1 MKKSSSKSFGYLF
14 FSLFLILSLWPVLND
29 NSVNFL
35 FLSISAVF
43 LILTILKSKILDFLN
58 NYWIKLGEL
67 LGRVVAPIIM
77 FLVFFVIVTPLSL
90 LTKLLKKDLL
100 NMRFNDSKTYWT
112 NKVKT
117 IIMGNNQYFFL
128 TLRNS

>member
-14 FSLFLILSLWPVLND
+14 FGLFLILSLWPVLND
-29 NSVNFL
+29 SSINFL

-43 LILTILKSKILDFLN
+43 LILTILKAKILDFLN

-112 NKVKT
+112 NKVKK
-117 IIMGNNQYFFL
+117 IDSMDKQF
-128 TLRNS
+128 

>member
-14 FSLFLILSLWPVLND
+14 FGLFLILSLWPVLKD
-29 NSVNFL
+29 NSINFL
-35 FLSISAVF
+35 FLSISTVF
-43 LILTILKSKILDFLN
+43 FILTILKAKILDFLN

-67 LGRVVAPIIM
+67 LGKVIAPIIM

-100 NMRFNDSKTYWT
+100 NMSFNDSKTYWA
-112 NKVKT
+112 NKVKK
-117 IIMGNNQYFFL
+117 IDLMDKQF
-128 TLRNS
+128 

>member
-14 FSLFLILSLWPVLND
+14 FGLFLILSLWPVLND
-29 NSVNFL
+29 NSINFL

-43 LILTILKSKILDFLN
+43 LILTIFKVKILDFLN

-77 FLVFFVIVTPLSL
+77 FAVFFVIVTPLSL

-112 NKVKT
+112 NKVKK
-117 IIMGNNQYFFL
+117 IDSMDKQF
-128 TLRNS
+128 

>member
-1 MKKSSSKSFGYLF
+1 MKKKGSIKSFGYLF

-43 LILTILKSKILDFLN
+43 LFLTILNAKILDFLN

-112 NKVKT
+112 NKVKK
-117 IIMGNNQYFFL
+117 IDSMDKQF
-128 TLRNS
+128 

>member
-29 NSVNFL
+29 SSINFL

-43 LILTILKSKILDFLN
+43 LILTIFKAKILDFLN

-100 NMRFNDSKTYWT
+100 NMRFNDSKTYWA
-112 NKVKT
+112 NKVKK
-117 IIMGNNQYFFL
+117 IDSMDKQF
-128 TLRNS
+128 

>member
-14 FSLFLILSLWPVLND
+14 FGLFLILSLWPVLND
-29 NSVNFL
+29 NSINFL

-43 LILTILKSKILDFLN
+43 LILTIVKAKILDFLN

-77 FLVFFVIVTPLSL
+77 FAVFFVIVTPLSL

-100 NMRFNDSKTYWT
+100 NMRFNDSKTYWA
-112 NKVKT
+112 NKVKK
-117 IIMGNNQYFFL
+117 IDSMDKQF
-128 TLRNS
+128 

>member
-14 FSLFLILSLWPVLND
+14 FGLFLILSLWPVLKD
-29 NSVNFL
+29 NSINFL

-43 LILTILKSKILDFLN
+43 LILTIFKAKILDFLN

-67 LGRVVAPIIM
+67 LGKVIAPIIM

-100 NMRFNDSKTYWT
+100 NMRFKDSKTYWT
-112 NKVKT
+112 NKVKK
-117 IIMGNNQYFFL
+117 IDSMDKQF
-128 TLRNS
+128 

>member
-1 MKKSSSKSFGYLF
+1 MKKSSSKNFGYLF

-67 LGRVVAPIIM
+67 LGRVVAPVIM

-112 NKVKT
+112 NKVKK
-117 IIMGNNQYFFL
+117 IDSMDKQF
-128 TLRNS
+128 

>member
-14 FSLFLILSLWPVLND
+14 FGLFLILSLWPVLND
-29 NSVNFL
+29 NSINFL

-43 LILTILKSKILDFLN
+43 FILTILKAKILDFLN

-77 FLVFFVIVTPLSL
+77 FAVFFVIVTPLSL

-100 NMRFNDSKTYWT
+100 NMRFNDSKTYWA
-112 NKVKT
+112 NKVKK
-117 IIMGNNQYFFL
+117 IVSMDKQF
-128 TLRNS
+128 

>member
-14 FSLFLILSLWPVLND
+14 FGLFLILSLWPVLSD
-29 NSVNFL
+29 NSVNLL

-43 LILTILKSKILDFLN
+43 LILTIFKAKILDFLN

-67 LGRVVAPIIM
+67 LGKVIAPIIM

-100 NMRFNDSKTYWT
+100 NMRFKDSKTYWT
-112 NKVKT
+112 NKVKK
-117 IIMGNNQYFFL
+117 IDSMDKQF
-128 TLRNS
+128 

>member
-14 FSLFLILSLWPVLND
+14 FGLFLILSLWPVLND

-43 LILTILKSKILDFLN
+43 LILTILKAKILDFLN

-100 NMRFNDSKTYWT
+100 NMRFNDSKTYWA
-112 NKVKT
+112 NKVKK
-117 IIMGNNQYFFL
+117 IDSMDKQF
-128 TLRNS
+128 

>member
-14 FSLFLILSLWPVLND
+14 FGLFLILSLWPVLND

-43 LILTILKSKILDFLN
+43 LILTIFKAKILDFLN

-77 FLVFFVIVTPLSL
+77 FAVFFVIVTPLAL

-112 NKVKT
+112 NKVKK
-117 IIMGNNQYFFL
+117 IDSMDKQF
-128 TLRNS
+128 

>member
-77 FLVFFVIVTPLSL
+77 FAVFFVIVTPLSL

-100 NMRFNDSKTYWT
+100 NMRFNDSKTYWA
-112 NKVKT
+112 NKEKK
-117 IIMGNNQYFFL
+117 IDSMDKQF
-128 TLRNS
+128 

>member
-14 FSLFLILSLWPVLND
+14 FGLFLILSLWPVLND
-29 NSVNFL
+29 NSINFL

-43 LILTILKSKILDFLN
+43 LILTILKAKILDFLN

-67 LGRVVAPIIM
+67 LGKVIAPIIM

-100 NMRFNDSKTYWT
+100 NIRFNDSKTYWT
-112 NKVKT
+112 NKVKK
-117 IIMGNNQYFFL
+117 IDSMDKQF
-128 TLRNS
+128 

>member
-14 FSLFLILSLWPVLND
+14 FGLFLILSLWPVLND
-29 NSVNFL
+29 NSINFL

-43 LILTILKSKILDFLN
+43 LILTIFKAKILDFLN

-77 FLVFFVIVTPLSL
+77 FAVFFVIVTPLSL

-100 NMRFNDSKTYWT
+100 NMRFNDSKTYWA
-112 NKVKT
+112 NKVKN
-117 IIMGNNQYFFL
+117 IDSMDKQF
-128 TLRNS
+128 

>member
-29 NSVNFL
+29 NSINFL
-35 FLSISAVF
+35 FLCISSVF
-43 LILTILKSKILDFLN
+43 LILTTFKAKILDFLN

-67 LGRVVAPIIM
+67 LGKVIAPIIM

-100 NMRFNDSKTYWT
+100 NMRFNDSKTYWA
-112 NKVKT
+112 NKVKK
-117 IIMGNNQYFFL
+117 IDSMDKQF
-128 TLRNS
+128 

>member
-14 FSLFLILSLWPVLND
+14 FGLFLILSLLPVLND
-29 NSVNFL
+29 NSINFL

-43 LILTILKSKILDFLN
+43 LILTIFKAKILDFLN

-112 NKVKT
+112 NKVKK
-117 IIMGNNQYFFL
+117 IDSMDKQF
-128 TLRNS
+128 

>member
-14 FSLFLILSLWPVLND
+14 FGLFLILSLWPVLND
-29 NSVNFL
+29 NSINFL
-35 FLSISAVF
+35 FLSISTVF
-43 LILTILKSKILDFLN
+43 FILTILKAKILDFLN

-77 FLVFFVIVTPLSL
+77 FAVFFVIVTPLSL

-100 NMRFNDSKTYWT
+100 NMRFNDSKTYWA
-112 NKVKT
+112 NKVKK
-117 IIMGNNQYFFL
+117 IDSMDKQF
-128 TLRNS
+128 

>member
-14 FSLFLILSLWPVLND
+14 FGLFLILSLWPILND

-112 NKVKT
+112 NKVKK
-117 IIMGNNQYFFL
+117 IDSMDKQF
-128 TLRNS
+128 

>member
-14 FSLFLILSLWPVLND
+14 FGLFLILSLWPVLND
-29 NSVNFL
+29 NSINFL
-35 FLSISAVF
+35 FLSISTVF
-43 LILTILKSKILDFLN
+43 LILTIFKAKILDFLN

-77 FLVFFVIVTPLSL
+77 FAVFFVIVTPLSL

-100 NMRFNDSKTYWT
+100 NMRFNDSKTYWA
-112 NKVKT
+112 NKVKK
-117 IIMGNNQYFFL
+117 IDSMDKQF
-128 TLRNS
+128 

>member
-14 FSLFLILSLWPVLND
+14 FGLFLILSLWPVLND
-29 NSVNFL
+29 NSINFL

-43 LILTILKSKILDFLN
+43 LILTIFKAKILDFLN

-77 FLVFFVIVTPLSL
+77 FAVFFVIVSPLSL

-100 NMRFNDSKTYWT
+100 NMRFNDSKTYWA
-112 NKVKT
+112 NKVKK
-117 IIMGNNQYFFL
+117 IDSMDKQF
-128 TLRNS
+128 

>member
-112 NKVKT
+112 NKVKK
-117 IIMGNNQYFFL
+117 IDSMDKQF
-128 TLRNS
+128 

>member
-29 NSVNFL
+29 NSINFL

-43 LILTILKSKILDFLN
+43 LILTILKAKILDFLN

-112 NKVKT
+112 NKVKK
-117 IIMGNNQYFFL
+117 IDSMDKQF
-128 TLRNS
+128 

>member
-14 FSLFLILSLWPVLND
+14 FGLFLILSLWPVLND
-29 NSVNFL
+29 NSINFL

-43 LILTILKSKILDFLN
+43 LILTIFKAKILDFLN

-77 FLVFFVIVTPLSL
+77 FAVFFVIVTPLSL

-100 NMRFNDSKTYWT
+100 NMRFNDSKTYWI
-112 NKVKT
+112 NKVKK
-117 IIMGNNQYFFL
+117 IDSMDKQF
-128 TLRNS
+128 

>member
-77 FLVFFVIVTPLSL
+77 FAVFFVIVTPLSL

-100 NMRFNDSKTYWT
+100 NMRFNDSKTYWA
-112 NKVKT
+112 NKVKK
-117 IIMGNNQYFFL
+117 IDSMDKQF
-128 TLRNS
+128 

>member
-1 MKKSSSKSFGYLF
+1 MKKKGSSKSFGYLF
-14 FSLFLILSLWPVLND
+14 FGLFLILSLWPVLND
-29 NSVNFL
+29 NSINFL

-43 LILTILKSKILDFLN
+43 LILTILKAKILDFLN

-77 FLVFFVIVTPLSL
+77 FAVFFVIVTPLSL

-100 NMRFNDSKTYWT
+100 NMRFNDSKTYWA
-112 NKVKT
+112 NKVKK
-117 IIMGNNQYFFL
+117 IDSMDKQF
-128 TLRNS
+128 

>member
-14 FSLFLILSLWPVLND
+14 FGLFLILSLWPVLND

-35 FLSISAVF
+35 FLSFSAVF
-43 LILTILKSKILDFLN
+43 LILTILKAKILDFLN

-100 NMRFNDSKTYWT
+100 NMRFNDSKTYWA
-112 NKVKT
+112 NKVKK
-117 IIMGNNQYFFL
+117 IDSMDKQF
-128 TLRNS
+128 

>member
-67 LGRVVAPIIM
+67 LGKVIAPIIM

-112 NKVKT
+112 NKVKK
-117 IIMGNNQYFFL
+117 IDSMDKQF
-128 TLRNS
+128 

>member
-14 FSLFLILSLWPVLND
+14 FGLFLILSLWPVLND

-43 LILTILKSKILDFLN
+43 LILTILKAKILDFLN

-100 NMRFNDSKTYWT
+100 NMRFNDSKTYWA
-112 NKVKT
+112 NKVKK
-117 IIMGNNQYFFL
+117 IDSMYKQF
-128 TLRNS
+128 

>member
-14 FSLFLILSLWPVLND
+14 FGLFLILSLWPVLID
-29 NSVNFL
+29 NSINFL

-43 LILTILKSKILDFLN
+43 LILTIFKAKILDFLN

-67 LGRVVAPIIM
+67 LGKVIAPIIM

-100 NMRFNDSKTYWT
+100 NMRFKDSKTYWT
-112 NKVKT
+112 NKVKK
-117 IIMGNNQYFFL
+117 IDSMDKQF
-128 TLRNS
+128 

>member
-1 MKKSSSKSFGYLF
+1 MKKGSSKSFGYLF

-43 LILTILKSKILDFLN
+43 LILTILKAKILDFLN

-67 LGRVVAPIIM
+67 LGKVIAPIIM

-100 NMRFNDSKTYWT
+100 NMRFNDSKTYWA
-112 NKVKT
+112 NKVKK
-117 IIMGNNQYFFL
+117 IDSMDKQF
-128 TLRNS
+128 

>member
-14 FSLFLILSLWPVLND
+14 FGLFLILSLWPVLND
-29 NSVNFL
+29 NSINFL

-43 LILTILKSKILDFLN
+43 LILTIFKANILDFLN

-67 LGRVVAPIIM
+67 LGKVIAPIIM

-100 NMRFNDSKTYWT
+100 NMRINDSKTYWA
-112 NKVKT
+112 NKVKK
-117 IIMGNNQYFFL
+117 IDSMDKQF
-128 TLRNS
+128 

>member
-14 FSLFLILSLWPVLND
+14 FGLFLILSLWPVLND
-29 NSVNFL
+29 NSINFL

-43 LILTILKSKILDFLN
+43 LILTILKAKILDFLN

-77 FLVFFVIVTPLSL
+77 FLVFFVIVAPLSL

-112 NKVKT
+112 NKVKK
-117 IIMGNNQYFFL
+117 IDSMDKQF
-128 TLRNS
+128 

>member
-14 FSLFLILSLWPVLND
+14 FGLFLILSLWPVLND

-43 LILTILKSKILDFLN
+43 LILTILKAKILDFLN

-100 NMRFNDSKTYWT
+100 NMKFNDSKTYWT
-112 NKVKT
+112 NKVKK
-117 IIMGNNQYFFL
+117 IDSMDKQF
-128 TLRNS
+128 

>member
-14 FSLFLILSLWPVLND
+14 FGLFLILSLWPVLND
-29 NSVNFL
+29 NSINFL

-43 LILTILKSKILDFLN
+43 LILTIFKAKILDFLN

-67 LGRVVAPIIM
+67 LGKIIAPIIM

-100 NMRFNDSKTYWT
+100 NMRFNDSKTYWA
-112 NKVKT
+112 NKVKK
-117 IIMGNNQYFFL
+117 IDSMDKQF
-128 TLRNS
+128 

>member
-43 LILTILKSKILDFLN
+43 LFLTILNAKILDFLN

-112 NKVKT
+112 NKVKK
-117 IIMGNNQYFFL
+117 IDSMDKQF
-128 TLRNS
+128 

>member
-14 FSLFLILSLWPVLND
+14 FGLFLILSLWPVLND
-29 NSVNFL
+29 NSINFL

-43 LILTILKSKILDFLN
+43 LFLTILNAKILDFLN

-112 NKVKT
+112 NKVKK
-117 IIMGNNQYFFL
+117 IDSMDKQF
-128 TLRNS
+128 

>member
-14 FSLFLILSLWPVLND
+14 FGLFLILSLWPVLND
-29 NSVNFL
+29 NSINFL

-43 LILTILKSKILDFLN
+43 LISTILKAKILDFLN

-67 LGRVVAPIIM
+67 LVRVVAPIIM
-77 FLVFFVIVTPLSL
+77 FAVFFVIVTPLSL

-112 NKVKT
+112 NKVKK
-117 IIMGNNQYFFL
+117 IDSMDKQF
-128 TLRNS
+128 

>member
-1 MKKSSSKSFGYLF
+1 MKKKGSSKSFGYLF
-14 FSLFLILSLWPVLND
+14 FGLFLIISLWPALND

-35 FLSISAVF
+35 FLSISVVF
-43 LILTILKSKILDFLN
+43 LVLTILKAKILNFLN

-112 NKVKT
+112 NKVKK
-117 IIMGNNQYFFL
+117 IDSMDKQF
-128 TLRNS
+128 